1 MVTRLICTRLQS
13 LSAMQEDISRI
24 VCSRT
29 TVKMAPRMSRDD
41 MREQRDESGRA
52 RNNTL
57 GRSGVDDM
65 AVPTSGGSSEW

>member
-1 MVTRLICTRLQS
+1 
-13 LSAMQEDISRI
+13 
-24 VCSRT
+24 
-29 TVKMAPRMSRDD
+29 MSRDD